1 MMFCHILY
9 TQYRTILII
18 KSKAHQLLTVGNKI
32 VTKKRRKSLSGG
44 LRVQR

>member
-9 TQYRTILII
+9 IQYYINLII
-18 KSKAHQLLTVGNKI
+18 KNKAHILLTVGNKI